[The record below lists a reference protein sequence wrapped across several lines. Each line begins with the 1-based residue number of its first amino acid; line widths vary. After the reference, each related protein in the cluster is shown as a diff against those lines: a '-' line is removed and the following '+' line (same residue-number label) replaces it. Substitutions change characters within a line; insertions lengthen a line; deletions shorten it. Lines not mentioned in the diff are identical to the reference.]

1 MMDLFRGDIVARHYG
16 KAAVA
21 DAIAILATAP
31 DTPNNSALAACR
43 STTSSCTNSDACPS
57 QGVGCGPSR
66 TGSCAT
72 EGCTPGVTMHPK
84 CKDAN

>member
-1 MMDLFRGDIVARHYG
+1 MTDLFRGDIVARHYG

-31 DTPNNSALAACR
+31 DTPANSAVAACPKR
-43 STTSSCTNSDACPS
+43 TSTDACPS
-57 QGVGCGPSR
+57 QGVGCGPTR
-66 TGSCAT
+66 TGSCGT
-72 EGCTPGVTMHPK
+72 EKCTPAVTIHPK